1 MTPGEFRPS
10 PRALLSAVVA
20 VMSVYVYFLI
30 FAQFGFL
37 QGLLEATGR
46 TGAGLRPVLAA
57 MGASGI
63 AASALTAWGYRVERA
78 RSWLAGSLGVAGGA
92 ATPGE
97 AQLTMRPASK
107 RDFLITFSR
116 ETGEKKLGRGPIDVN
131 SGR

>member
-92 ATPGE
+92 A
-97 AQLTMRPASK
+97 ALTLLGDSTGV
-107 RDFLITFSR
+107 FL
-116 ETGEKKLGRGPIDVN
+116 GAAVLMGAGLGAATV
-131 SGR
+131 SLAA